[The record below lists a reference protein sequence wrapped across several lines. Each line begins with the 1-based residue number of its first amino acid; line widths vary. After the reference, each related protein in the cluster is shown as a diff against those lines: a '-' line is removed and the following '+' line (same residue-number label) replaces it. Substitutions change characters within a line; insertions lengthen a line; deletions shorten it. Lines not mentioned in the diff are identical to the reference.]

1 MTTMTDDAIP
11 TAEEAA
17 MRAAVWHGARD
28 IRVEEVPTPHELA
41 PDDVLV
47 AVDVACI
54 CASDLAE
61 YRDGPHVIPVRR
73 PHRLSGKVAPVIL
86 GHEFVGKVV
95 ATGAAVAALSIGDR
109 VCGDACLRC
118 GTCFWC
124 RRGEYN
130 ICSSGGSIGL
140 HSDGAFA
147 DYLRVPDYT
156 LHRVPDA
163 VDDRSAA
170 IVEPLAVGLHGLRRG
185 RFSAGETVVVVGFG
199 MVGAAVTLIASAVG
213 AGRVIVV
220 EASAARG
227 EAARQAGASE
237 VLGPG
242 AELRSTV
249 LSLTEGRGADIVLD
263 CTGREAAIPVSV
275 ELSRRGGR
283 VVICGLAHEP
293 SAIQTDRLVYFER
306 EVIGSLGYRH
316 DHEAVLR
323 LLETGKLDVAWLF
336 APAITLEDIV
346 TRGFESMDSSSGA
359 SWLRI
364 PVAIGPVS
372 IGPLAIGGG

>member
-1 MTTMTDDAIP
+1 VTRRET
-11 TAEEAA
+11 
-17 MRAAVWHGARD
+17 MRAAVWHGAKD
-28 IRVEEVPTPHELA
+28 VRVEDVATPRDPA
-41 PDDVLV
+41 PDEVLV
-47 AVDVACI
+47 AVDLACI

-73 PHRLSGKVAPVIL
+73 PHRLSGRIAPITL
-86 GHEFVGKVV
+86 GHEFVGRVV
-95 ATGAAVAALSIGDR
+95 ATGTAVTALSAGDR

-118 GTCFWC
+118 GNCFWC

-140 HSDGAFA
+140 HADGAFA
-147 DYLRVPDYT
+147 NYLKVPEYT

-185 RFSAGETVVVVGFG
+185 RFSAGESVVVVGFG
-199 MVGAAVTLIASAVG
+199 MVGAAVALVAAAIG

-220 EASAARG
+220 EASATRG
-227 EAARQAGASE
+227 EAARRAGATD
-237 VLGPG
+237 VLAPG
-242 AELRSTV
+242 ETLRSEV
-249 LSLTEGRGADIVLD
+249 LSLTDGRGADIVLD
-263 CTGREAAIPVSV
+263 CTGREAVLPVSV

-293 SAIQTDRLVYFER
+293 SAIRADRLVYFER

-316 DHEAVLR
+316 DHEAILG
-323 LLETGKLDVAWLF
+323 LLAAGKLDVGWLF
-336 APAITLEDIV
+336 APVIDLEDIV
-346 TRGFESMDSSSGA
+346 THGLAAMDGDTGTQ
-359 SWLRI
+359 WLRI
-364 PVAIGPVS
+364 PVAT
-372 IGPLAIGGG
+372 GGA

>member
-1 MTTMTDDAIP
+1 MRMTRRET
-11 TAEEAA
+11 
-17 MRAAVWHGARD
+17 MRAAVWHGAKD
-28 IRVEEVPTPHELA
+28 IRVEDVPTPDELA
-41 PDDVLV
+41 PDEVLV
-47 AVDVACI
+47 AVDLACI

-73 PHRLSGKVAPVIL
+73 PHRLSGRVAPITL
-86 GHEFVGKVV
+86 GHEFVGRVA
-95 ATGAAVAALSIGDR
+95 ATGAAVQALSLGDR

-147 DYLRVPDYT
+147 DYLKVPDYT
-156 LHRVPDA
+156 LHRVPDG

-185 RFSAGETVVVVGFG
+185 RFSAGDIVVVVGFG
-199 MVGAAVTLIASAVG
+199 MVGAAVALIASAVG
-213 AGRVIVV
+213 AARVIVV

-227 EAARQAGASE
+227 EAARRAGATD
-237 VLGPG
+237 VLAPG
-242 AELRSTV
+242 EKLRSAV
-249 LSLTEGRGADIVLD
+249 LSLTEGRGADIVVD
-263 CTGREAAIPVSV
+263 CTGREAVLPVSV

-283 VVICGLAHEP
+283 VVVCGLAHEP
-293 SAIQTDRLVYFER
+293 SALRADRLVYFER

-316 DHEAVLR
+316 DHEAVLG
-323 LLETGKLDVAWLF
+323 LLAAGKLNVAWLF
-336 APAITLEDIV
+336 APAIKLEDIV
-346 TRGFESMDSSSGA
+346 TRGFEAMDGNTGA
-359 SWLRI
+359 DWLRI
-364 PVAIGPVS
+364 PVAT
-372 IGPLAIGGG
+372 GGA

>member
-1 MTTMTDDAIP
+1 
-11 TAEEAA
+11 

-28 IRVEEVPTPHELA
+28 IRVEDVPTPREPA
-41 PDDVLV
+41 PDEVLV
-47 AVDVACI
+47 AVDVACL

-73 PHRLSGKVAPVIL
+73 PHPLSGRVAPVTL
-86 GHEFVGKVV
+86 GHEFVGRVV
-95 ATGAAVAALSIGDR
+95 ATGAAVTGLSTGDR

-140 HSDGAFA
+140 HADGAFA
-147 DYLRVPDYT
+147 DFLTVPDYT
-156 LHRVPDA
+156 LHRVPDG

-199 MVGAAVTLIASAVG
+199 MVGAAVTLIASAIG

-220 EASAARG
+220 ESSPARA
-227 EAARQAGASE
+227 EAARQAGATD
-237 VLGPG
+237 VLAPG
-242 AELRSTV
+242 DELRGAV
-249 LSLTEGRGADIVLD
+249 RALTEGRGADVVVD
-263 CTGREAAIPVSV
+263 CTGREAVLPVSV

-293 SAIQTDRLVYFER
+293 SAIRGDRLVYFER

-316 DHEAVLR
+316 DHDAVLR
-323 LLETGKLDVAWLF
+323 LLETGKLDVGWLF
-336 APAITLEDIV
+336 APTITLEDIV
-346 TRGFESMDSSSGA
+346 TSGFEAMDSDTGA
-359 SWLRI
+359 GWLRI
-364 PVAIGPVS
+364 PVAIG
-372 IGPLAIGGG
+372 GA

>member
-1 MTTMTDDAIP
+1 MAQGAT
-11 TAEEAA
+11 

-28 IRVEEVPTPHELA
+28 IRVEDVPTPGDPATGE
-41 PDDVLV
+41 VLV

-61 YRDGPHVIPVRR
+61 YRDGPHVIPVQR
-73 PHRLSGKVAPVIL
+73 PHPLSGLVAPVTL
-86 GHEFVGKVV
+86 GHEFVGRVV
-95 ATGAAVAALSIGDR
+95 ATGPAVRVVSVGDR

-130 ICSSGGSIGL
+130 ICDSGGSVGL

-147 DYLRVPDYT
+147 RLLKVPDYT
-156 LHRVPDA
+156 LHRVPDS

-170 IVEPLAVGLHGLRRG
+170 VVEPLAVGLHGLRRG

-199 MVGAAVTLIASAVG
+199 MVGAAVALVASAIG

-220 EASAARG
+220 EASAPRAD
-227 EAARQAGASE
+227 AARRAGATD
-237 VLGPG
+237 VLSPG
-242 AELRSTV
+242 AELRSAV
-249 LSLTEGRGADIVLD
+249 RRRTEGRGADLVVD
-263 CTGREAAIPVSV
+263 CTGREDVLPASV

-283 VVICGLAHEP
+283 VVVCGLAHEP
-293 SAIQTDRLVYFER
+293 SAIRADRLVYFER

-316 DHEAVLR
+316 DHDAVLR
-323 LLETGKLDVAWLF
+323 LLETGKLDVGWLF
-336 APAITLEDIV
+336 APAVKLDDIV
-346 TRGFESMDSSSGA
+346 THGFDAMDQDSGA
-359 SWLRI
+359 GWLRI
-364 PVAIGPVS
+364 PVAIG
-372 IGPLAIGGG
+372 GA

>member
-1 MTTMTDDAIP
+1 
-11 TAEEAA
+11 
-17 MRAAVWHGARD
+17 MRAAVWHAARD
-28 IRVEEVPTPHELA
+28 IRVEDVPTPHELA
-41 PDDVLV
+41 PDEVLV
-47 AVDVACI
+47 AVDLACI

-73 PHRLSGKVAPVIL
+73 PHRLSGQVAPITL
-86 GHEFVGKVV
+86 GHEFVGRVV
-95 ATGAAVAALSIGDR
+95 ATGAAVRTVSIDDR

-147 DYLRVPDYT
+147 DFLKVPDYT
-156 LHRVPDA
+156 LNRVPDG

-199 MVGAAVTLIASAVG
+199 MVGAAVALMASAVG

-220 EASAARG
+220 EASASRA
-227 EAARQAGASE
+227 EAARRAGASD
-237 VLGPG
+237 VLAPG
-242 AELRSTV
+242 EKLRSEV

-263 CTGREAAIPVSV
+263 CTGREAVLPVSV

-293 SAIQTDRLVYFER
+293 SAIRADRLVYFER
-306 EVIGSLGYRH
+306 EIIGSLGYRY

-323 LLETGKLDVAWLF
+323 LLQAGKLDVGWLF
-336 APAITLEDIV
+336 APAIALEDIV
-346 TRGFESMDSSSGA
+346 NHGFEAMAGNSGA

-364 PVAIGPVS
+364 PVAIG
-372 IGPLAIGGG
+372 GA

>member
-1 MTTMTDDAIP
+1 VGET
-11 TAEEAA
+11 

-28 IRVEEVPTPHELA
+28 IRVEDVPRPPEPA
-41 PDDVLV
+41 PDEVLV
-47 AVDVACI
+47 AVDVACL

-73 PHRLSGKVAPVIL
+73 PHPLSGRVAPVTL
-86 GHEFVGKVV
+86 GHEFVGRVV
-95 ATGAAVAALSIGDR
+95 ATGTAVTGLSTGDR

-140 HSDGAFA
+140 HADGAFA
-147 DYLRVPDYT
+147 DFLTVPDYT
-156 LHRVPDA
+156 LHRVPDG

-199 MVGAAVTLIASAVG
+199 MVGAAVTLIASAIG

-220 EASAARG
+220 ESSPARADAAGR
-227 EAARQAGASE
+227 AGATD
-237 VLGPG
+237 VLSPG
-242 AELRSTV
+242 DELRAAV
-249 LSLTEGRGADIVLD
+249 RSLTEGRGADVVLD
-263 CTGREAAIPVSV
+263 CTGREAVLPVSV

-293 SAIQTDRLVYFER
+293 SALQGDRLVYFER

-316 DHEAVLR
+316 DHDAVLR
-323 LLETGKLDVAWLF
+323 LLETGKLDVGWLF
-336 APAITLEDIV
+336 APAIKLEDIV
-346 TRGFESMDSSSGA
+346 TSGFETMDSDTGA
-359 SWLRI
+359 GWLRI
-364 PVAIGPVS
+364 PVAIG
-372 IGPLAIGGG
+372 GA